1 MQVLSIGNSFSQDAQ
16 RYLHAV
22 AAERGEEITS
32 VNLYIGGCS
41 LEKHYNNLTEDLAAY
56 DYEYNGEKTGRKISI
71 TEALGSDDWD
81 VVTLQQVST
90 KSIDISTYSPYLEAL
105 AAHVREICPEATL
118 LMHATWAYEDGSERL
133 AALNYGRAEDMLRDA
148 SEAYVAAARLISADG
163 IIPSGTAMM
172 EALRLGIGMIHRD
185 TFHAS
190 LGAGRYLLA
199 LVWYGY
205 LTGGDVA
212 DDSFASLDEPITE
225 DERRIVIEAARRA
238 LGRLSE

>member
-1 MQVLSIGNSFSQDAQ
+1 MKILSIGNSFSQDAH

-22 AAERGEEITS
+22 AAERGKEITT

-41 LEKHYNNLTEDLAAY
+41 LERHYNNLIEDIAAY
-56 DYEYNGEKTGRKISI
+56 DYEYNGEKTDRRISV
-71 TEALGSDDWD
+71 TEALASDDWD
-81 VVTLQQVST
+81 VVTLQQVSS
-90 KSIDISTYSPYLEAL
+90 KSFDISTYSPYLEAL
-105 AAHVREICPEATL
+105 AARVREICPEAAL

-133 AALNYGRAEDMLRDA
+133 ATLGYGCAEDMLRDA
-148 SEAYVAAARLISADG
+148 REAYDAAARLISADG
-163 IIPSGTAMM
+163 IIPSGETMM
-172 EALRLGIGMIHRD
+172 EALCLGIGKVHRD

-212 DDSFASLDEPITE
+212 EDRFASLDEPITE
-225 DERRIVIEAARRA
+225 DERRIIIDAVRRV
-238 LGRLSE
+238 LGR